1 MQDEQG
7 RPLEGGKVAFA
18 GGVLAEEEVAALPTT
33 GSMAGTVP
41 LSHERTAT

>member
-18 GGVLAEEEVAALPTT
+18 GGVLAEEVVALPTT
-33 GSMAGTVP
+33 RSMAGTAP